1 MSGKLISYLDTPYY
15 SEGHETGV
23 HYQTTDYKKEF
34 FDQLKVRLGKAAG
47 DKDILNQCEQE
58 ACRRIGA
65 SALQQDI
72 EVQMQTLARLKG
84 HDLDILPEMALIRV
98 RTAQEQDDLVYT
110 LLLNK
115 ALKNVA
121 IIFAEDLRRERNL
134 DTLTVVPGFLGSYP
148 NFFFDVQQADLPE
161 FISAIKQSRSSEDIE
176 EFYSR
181 FGIRRTNPE
190 IWEHVDWFNAQHK
203 KYRGIR
209 AGLLDLNRYQN
220 L

>member
-1 MSGKLISYLDTPYY
+1 
-15 SEGHETGV
+15 
-23 HYQTTDYKKEF
+23 
-34 FDQLKVRLGKAAG
+34 
-47 DKDILNQCEQE
+47 
-58 ACRRIGA
+58 
-65 SALQQDI
+65 
-72 EVQMQTLARLKG
+72 
-84 HDLDILPEMALIRV
+84 MALIRV

-115 ALKNVA
+115 ALKNVS
-121 IIFAEDLRRERNL
+121 IILVEDMRREREL

-161 FISAIKQSRSSEDIE
+161 FIATIKHARSSDEIE
-176 EFYSR
+176 AFYVR

-190 IWEHVDWFNAQHK
+190 IWEHIDWFNAQHK